1 MSGVLA
7 VGLGS
12 LAGIPPLGG
21 FIGKLF
27 LVVAAFQAQLYE
39 LLGIAVLGI
48 AISIYY
54 YFGWIRECYFSV
66 PTNEIVH
73 DMRGHST
80 VSDRFL
86 FGSLVAATII
96 IGLIPAVLPI
106 IP

>member
-1 MSGVLA
+1 

-27 LVVAAFQAQLYE
+27 LFVAAYQAGLYG
-39 LLGIAVLGI
+39 LIGIAILGV

-54 YFGWIRECYFSV
+54 YFGWIRECYFGTAGDTSPV
-66 PTNEIVH
+66 T
-73 DMRGHST
+73 T
-80 VSDRFL
+80 VDATSSGDRL
-86 FGSLVAATII
+86 ILIALVLATVCLGLYPAA
-96 IGLIPAVLPI
+96 LPI